1 MASPVIDFDRESQG
15 KQGGNRMDIYVLIF
29 MGVAAI
35 FALGTLIYVAA
46 DLIAEIR
53 NERDSD

>member
-1 MASPVIDFDRESQG
+1 M
-15 KQGGNRMDIYVLIF
+15 GNYVLLFMVGATIF
-29 MGVAAI
+29 AAI
-35 FALGTLIYVAA
+35 SLIYVAV

>member
-1 MASPVIDFDRESQG
+1 
-15 KQGGNRMDIYVLIF
+15 MDIYVPIF
-29 MGVAAI
+29 MGVAAL
-35 FALGTLIYVAA
+35 FALGVLIYVAV